1 MWFPIGGVKQQ
12 KEYFYKIPNHMGLK
26 SLQKIGIRKLVG
38 IRMLNQI
45 LEKLAIYKVV
55 PFTPTIFSVQDRL

>member
-1 MWFPIGGVKQQ
+1 
-12 KEYFYKIPNHMGLK
+12 MGLK